1 MSLGDYSSKEVGVI
15 VSLSHASSSGGRKG
29 ELAFLVFNFLV
40 LSYGAF
46 YSAWILT
53 FFRVQKLW
61 YGREKKSKK
70 SKYSHSNWFKID
82 IFHDV
87 KIQHE
92 HEYLS

>member
-15 VSLSHASSSGGRKG
+15 VSHSHASSSKCRKG

-53 FFRVQKLW
+53 FSCAEVVVWK
-61 YGREKKSKK
+61 GEKEQE
-70 SKYSHSNWFKID
+70 
-82 IFHDV
+82 V
-87 KIQHE
+87 E
-92 HEYLS
+92 V